1 MRLIKKTDYRT
12 FEFAFL
18 PKSQAE
24 HDTIRVIY
32 TKLETYFVNK
42 DVKVERKI
50 YSSNP
55 GKCYVLMFERLDDSQ
70 LFEIA
75 FSEYITTDG
84 YNYG

>member
-18 PKSQAE
+18 PKSQTE
-24 HDTIRVIY
+24 YDNIRCVY
-32 TKLETYFVNK
+32 NKLEKYFKNK
-42 DVKVERKI
+42 EVQVERKI

-55 GKCYVLMFERLDDSQ
+55 GKFYVIMFERLDDSQ